1 MRTRRPQPSI
11 LYRRALREARPWLPQ
26 LAVIL
31 ALGFVAT
38 PIALLAPIPVK
49 IVIDNVLGD
58 RPLPALIDGWLPA
71 GVAGSEEALLSLSV
85 AFVLLVALVKAIHG
99 TIEFLYRET
108 VADRMVRRFKGNVLG
123 NALGLSLAQDEDKGV
138 VDQVFRINHDAP
150 ALQAMTIWG
159 VLPLLVS
166 GMSVVWVLSVTAF
179 FSGAVALVALATT
192 VPLILLIYVSQRAL
206 CDRWH
211 RVRAFE
217 SGITRLV
224 YEALGAQRVV
234 VTCGREG
241 DEVERLVAAARS
253 CFVARF
259 AVLTIECGFKV
270 GLALAVGVGTAA
282 IIHLG
287 ARDVQSGRLTP
298 GDFVLLLSYMAQLYE
313 PLKAIAL
320 HIIGQ
325 QAAFAC
331 GERAFELLETPKT
344 IAQAADPEPL
354 CKARGAVEFRGV
366 TFGYPG
372 GRPVLRRASF
382 RIQPGTC
389 VGIVGPTGSGKS
401 TLINLLVR
409 LADPREGDIRLD
421 GIDIRRY
428 RATDL
433 RRQFSI
439 MEQEPALFTM
449 TVAGNIAYGR
459 PDATPAEIEAAA
471 RRARAHDFVA
481 ALPQGYDSM
490 VGERGAR
497 LSGGERQRICLAR
510 AFLKDAPILVLDE
523 PTSALDQETEAA
535 ITAGVEELMAGRT
548 TFIIAHRLSTLRRA
562 DMILCVQDGRVTVEA
577 GAGAAPATLAAA
589 AE

>member
-1 MRTRRPQPSI
+1 MPSKRPLPTA
-11 LYRRALREARPWLPQ
+11 LYWRAMKEARPWLPQ

-38 PIALLAPIPVK
+38 PIALLAPLPVK
-49 IVIDNVLGD
+49 IVIDSVLGD
-58 RPLPALIDGWLPA
+58 RPLPDFLASRVPA
-71 GVAGSEEALLSLSV
+71 GAADSKEALLLLSV
-85 AFVLLVALVKAIHG
+85 AFVMLVALVKVIHE
-99 TIEFLYRET
+99 TVEFLYRET
-108 VADRMVRRFKGNVLG
+108 IADRMVRRFKGNVLG
-123 NALGLSLAQDEDKGV
+123 NALGLSLARDEDKGV

-159 VLPLLVS
+159 VLPLAIS
-166 GMSVVWVLSVTAF
+166 GMAVVWVLSVTAF
-179 FSGAVALVALATT
+179 ISTDVALVALATA
-192 VPLILLIYVSQRAL
+192 VPLILLIYVSQRSL

-241 DEVERLVAAARS
+241 DEVERLVDQARA
-253 CFVARF
+253 CYVARF
-259 AVLTIECGFKV
+259 AVLTIECAFKV
-270 GLALAVGVGTAA
+270 ALALATGIGTAA

-287 ARDVQSGRLTP
+287 VRDVQAGLLTA
-298 GDFVLLLSYMAQLYE
+298 GDFVLLLSYMAQLYD

-331 GERAFELLETPKT
+331 GERAFELLETPAT
-344 IAQAADPEPL
+344 VAQATDPVPL
-354 CKARGAVEFRGV
+354 LDARGAVEFRGV
-366 TFGYPG
+366 SFLYPG

-382 RIQPGTC
+382 RIEPGSC
-389 VGIVGPTGSGKS
+389 VGIVGQTGSGKS

-409 LADPREGDIRLD
+409 LVDPVEGEIRLD

-428 RATDL
+428 RITDL

-449 TVAGNIAYGR
+449 TVAENIAYGR

-471 RRARAHDFVA
+471 RRARAHGFIR
-481 ALPQGYDSM
+481 ALPHGYGSM

-497 LSGGERQRICLAR
+497 LSGGERQRLCLAR

-562 DMILCVQDGRVTVEA
+562 DVVLRVHDGRVTVE
-577 GAGAAPATLAAA
+577 GASGPVLAAA
-589 AE
+589 E